1 MPFLKWCI
9 ELLGSFREKCG
20 TPDTEELLVFALGL
34 LKDEKPRTI
43 SSELP
48 SLPDELLDH
57 LTLAIETVVFLG
69 KDISFRCGAS
79 LVFHD

>member
-1 MPFLKWCI
+1 MPFSEWYI
-9 ELLGSFREKCG
+9 ELLGSFREDG
-20 TPDTEELLVFALGL
+20 GAPDAEELLVFTLGL

-43 SSELP
+43 GSELP
-48 SLPDELLDH
+48 ALSDEFLNHLP
-57 LTLAIETVVFLG
+57 LAVEPVVFLG